1 MTGEDKRYKLLAAA
15 IALIVHIGVGV
26 LMYMSYLSYINPEE
40 VEPQPA
46 KTDITFGGEYVM
58 LGDIP
63 LPDRTG
69 DAAPDV
75 NTGDEAPS
83 GDDVAD
89 EGVAGDGAALVSTK
103 AESAMKTEKKQQGPT
118 KEELAEQQRVKR
130 EREKQAQ
137 ESKKI
142 SSSVKNAFGK
152 TGKSS
157 GQSGSPNGNS
167 KQGALAGQPGHTLGG
182 YTLAHWGR
190 PSSGY
195 NGEITIRVRV
205 DAQGNVIEA
214 KYLRGT
220 GAAASMQSVRRSCE
234 QASLQSRFSV
244 PKNTIGE
251 KVGTIVW
258 RFE

>member
-1 MTGEDKRYKLLAAA
+1 MTA
-15 IALIVHIGVGV
+15 
-26 LMYMSYLSYINPEE
+26 
-40 VEPQPA
+40 
-46 KTDITFGGEYVM
+46 
-58 LGDIP
+58 
-63 LPDRTG
+63 
-69 DAAPDV
+69 
-75 NTGDEAPS
+75 
-83 GDDVAD
+83 
-89 EGVAGDGAALVSTK
+89 
-103 AESAMKTEKKQQGPT
+103 EKKQHGPT
-118 KEELAEQQRVKR
+118 KEELAEQQRIKR
-130 EREKQAQ
+130 EREKKAQ

-157 GQSGSPNGNS
+157 GQSGSPDGNS

-195 NGEITIRVRV
+195 DGEITIRVRV
-205 DAQGNVIEA
+205 DAQGKVIEA

-244 PKNTIGE
+244 PKNTTGE

>member
-75 NTGDEAPS
+75 NTGDEVPS

-103 AESAMKTEKKQQGPT
+103 AESAMKTE
-118 KEELAEQQRVKR
+118 
-130 EREKQAQ
+130 
-137 ESKKI
+137 
-142 SSSVKNAFGK
+142 
-152 TGKSS
+152 
-157 GQSGSPNGNS
+157 
-167 KQGALAGQPGHTLGG
+167 
-182 YTLAHWGR
+182 
-190 PSSGY
+190 
-195 NGEITIRVRV
+195 
-205 DAQGNVIEA
+205 
-214 KYLRGT
+214 
-220 GAAASMQSVRRSCE
+220 
-234 QASLQSRFSV
+234 
-244 PKNTIGE
+244 
-251 KVGTIVW
+251 
-258 RFE
+258 